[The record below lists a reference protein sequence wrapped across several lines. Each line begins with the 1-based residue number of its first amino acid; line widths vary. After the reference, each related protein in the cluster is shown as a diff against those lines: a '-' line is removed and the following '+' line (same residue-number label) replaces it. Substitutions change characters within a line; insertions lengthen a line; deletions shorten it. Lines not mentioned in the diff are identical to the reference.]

1 MTTTRA
7 KPTTGWASQE
17 YIHPVEEHNPVSKGQ
32 NDQTCDQ
39 TGPAHQEDDRT
50 STDHSNFH
58 QESDK
63 RISDFRNE
71 DPSIEPINDYAGD
84 VSKVMHI
91 LADKETSKS
100 KKAEWQN
107 AIETYENGT
116 VTDTNKSCRYFGIR
130 KSKIQKQIERISEAF
145 KYASTLPDWQNQNT
159 QAAAAV
165 TDQMMP
171 KHITKYG
178 NREAVDAHL
187 TTQSCLHYMADRN
200 NHYSEKDAAKDISA
214 RYTQCATRSRRSR
227 NHHSSIADNPNRP
240 NDEPGYIAGLIRL
253 LAFPY

>member
-1 MTTTRA
+1 MTTTSRA

-17 YIHPVEEHNPVSKGQ
+17 YIDPV
-32 NDQTCDQ
+32 NDNVQTYNQ
-39 TGPAHQEDDRT
+39 PEPAHQEDNRN
-50 STDHSNFH
+50 STDHSNFR

-63 RISDFRNE
+63 RISDFRN
-71 DPSIEPINDYAGD
+71 DHPSIKPINDYAGD
-84 VSKVMHI
+84 VSKVMTI
-91 LADKETSKS
+91 IADKETSKS

-107 AIETYENGT
+107 AIEAYDNGT
-116 VTDTNKSCRYFGIR
+116 VTDTDKSGRYFGIR

-145 KYASTLPDWQNQNT
+145 KYASALPDWQNQNT

-165 TDQMMP
+165 TDQMMQ
-171 KHITKYG
+171 KHISEYR

-214 RYTQCATRSRRSR
+214 RYAQCTTRNRRSTNR
-227 NHHSSIADNPNRP
+227 CSSIADNSSRP
-240 NDEPGYIAGLIRL
+240 NDEPGYIDGLIRL
-253 LAFPY
+253 LTFQY